1 MARRHE
7 AVRLQNLEHLIR
19 EAGTAVRLA
28 RLAGTNSSYLSQV
41 RHQMTT
47 RKGTPRGIG
56 DDLAEKL
63 ERGMGKPAGW
73 MDEPHGTVSNDSVI
87 LAEDAHVLPGSDSR
101 SLHPLIS
108 WMQAGA
114 WREMSGDYV
123 SPPRGEVFPC
133 PVRCSRKT
141 YVLRVQGVSM
151 QPRFQDGDLIFVDPT
166 VTPRNGKFVV
176 VRLDD
181 THEAILKQ
189 LIIEG
194 DKRYLKALNPDWPN
208 PIIQLDSTAALCGVV
223 VFKGEVV

>member
-7 AVRLQNLEHLIR
+7 AVRLQNLEQLIR
-19 EAGTAVRLA
+19 EAGTAVQLA

-73 MDEPHGTVSNDSVI
+73 MDEPHGAVSNDAVI
-87 LAEDAHVLPGSDSR
+87 IAEDAHALPGSDGR

-108 WMQAGA
+108 WTQAVA
-114 WREMSGDYV
+114 WRETSDAYV
-123 SPPRGEVFPC
+123 PSMRGEVFPC
-133 PVRCSRKT
+133 PVRCSGKT

-151 QPRFQDGDLIFVDPT
+151 QPRFHDGDLIFVDPA
-166 VTPRNGKFVV
+166 VTPKNGKFVV

-181 THEAILKQ
+181 AHEAVLKQ

-194 DKRYLKALNPDWPN
+194 DKRYLKALNPNWPK
-208 PIIQLDSTAALCGVV
+208 PIIELDSTATLCGVV

>member
-1 MARRHE
+1 
-7 AVRLQNLEHLIR
+7 
-19 EAGTAVRLA
+19 
-28 RLAGTNSSYLSQV
+28 
-41 RHQMTT
+41 
-47 RKGTPRGIG
+47 
-56 DDLAEKL
+56 
-63 ERGMGKPAGW
+63 
-73 MDEPHGTVSNDSVI
+73 
-87 LAEDAHVLPGSDSR
+87 
-101 SLHPLIS
+101 
-108 WMQAGA
+108 
-114 WREMSGDYV
+114 
-123 SPPRGEVFPC
+123 
-133 PVRCSRKT
+133 
-141 YVLRVQGVSM
+141 M